1 VAISREELF
10 DLKRKV
16 AELERRKSLSGTA
29 KWFTPGKLGIE
40 NYPKHKLFFDL
51 GADNRERVFMA
62 ANRCLAEGTLV
73 ATPAGPVAIENIKA
87 GDFVYDRYGEP
98 TYVHAV
104 YDNGYRHTVSMQNR
118 GKEYFRCTPEHVLDT
133 ITVDAHTYAW
143 NVDTNAECQK
153 VAGEYGK
160 RDLARR
166 VYVASELGDVSFP
179 AAYALAAFIG
189 DGCCTCGNSKTLFIS
204 SADSLVPS
212 KVAEIL
218 GAPAP
223 TKMHEK
229 NYNWKIRTDAA
240 AMQPYYDA
248 WCRDK
253 LCHEKVV
260 DIAAVK
266 TWDRETALNFV
277 AGLIDTDGSLTHGK
291 DGSSLCF
298 HNQSESAIAAF
309 AHLVLALWQEP
320 VSIRADRRSKY
331 KNGPVFSAIVRN
343 PHAISRVCAEL
354 APYVV
359 HKYKTDASKIR
370 VLGERSRPEAV
381 RLSPKPGRYE
391 RVWDIS
397 IDHPENFFLL
407 ANGISVHNCGKT
419 TAGAFE
425 VACHATGKYPSWW
438 KGKRF
443 DKPVEIWA
451 AGKDKTTTRDTMQNA
466 LLGPLGDPGTGMIP
480 ADDILRTWSM
490 QGVPNG
496 VEIAQIKHV
505 SGGNTTIGFKSYDRG
520 VESFFGTARDVV
532 WLDEECPEDVYGE
545 CLLRTMTT
553 GGIMIT
559 TFTPKKGLT
568 PLVLSLSRKS
578 RFVESERFIE
588 LEEGI
593 DNPSR
598 VVVMA
603 GWDDVPHLDADAKKQ
618 ILEGTPAMLRDAVAK
633 GIPTFGEGNVY
644 PLGRTD
650 IECDPFEIPKHYRR
664 WYGMDVGWNCTAA
677 VFFAQDP
684 DSGQIWITDAY
695 KGERSEPIIHAAAI
709 KTKSKGWMAGAVDPG
724 ARQRNQQD
732 GTQLMQIYRDLGLQI
747 IPANNNVESGVGA
760 VWELLSTGKLKVFKS
775 LPSWFAE
782 FMTYIYE
789 NGRIKKTND
798 HLMDATRYG
807 IMTKDRIAQVE
818 PTTKTAAGAS
828 HGRRFD
834 F

>member
-1 VAISREELF
+1 MAVTKEEVYE
-10 DLKRKV
+10 LKRKV
-16 AELERRKSLSGTA
+16 EELERRRSLSGMA
-29 KWFTPGKLGIE
+29 KWFPNGPLSIDK
-40 NYPKHKLFFDL
+40 YPKHKLFFDL
-51 GADNRERVFMA
+51 GDTNRERVFMA
-62 ANRCLAEGTLV
+62 ANRCIAEGTLV
-73 ATPAGPVAIENIKA
+73 ATPVGPKAIETLKV
-87 GDFVYDRYGEP
+87 GDYVYDRYGEP

-118 GKEYFRCTPEHVLDT
+118 GKEYLRCTPDHLLDT
-133 ITVDAHTYAW
+133 VTVDSHTFAW
-143 NVDTNAECQK
+143 DSSTNIESDK
-153 VAGEYGK
+153 VAAEYGK

-166 VYVASELGDVSFP
+166 QYVESPLGSVSFG
-179 AAYALAAFIG
+179 AAYALGAFIG
-189 DGCCTCGNSKTLFIS
+189 DGCCTCGNKHTLVIS
-204 SADSLVPS
+204 SADSLVPA
-212 KVAEIL
+212 KVATLL

-223 TKMHEK
+223 VKAK
-229 NYNWKIRTDAA
+229 GSYNWSIKSSGEQ
-240 AMQPYYDA
+240 MQPYYDV
-248 WCRDK
+248 WCRGK
-253 LCHEKVV
+253 LCHEKSV
-260 DIAAVK
+260 DLEAIK
-266 TWDRETALNFV
+266 EWDRETALSFV
-277 AGLIDTDGSLTHGK
+277 AGLLDTDGSLTHGP

-298 HNQSESAIAAF
+298 HNQSETAIEAF
-309 AHLVLALWQEP
+309 CYLVLALWQEP
-320 VSIRADRRSKY
+320 ASVRVDKRAKY
-331 KNGPVFSAIVRN
+331 KNGPVLSAVIRN
-343 PHAISRVCAEL
+343 PHAIARVCKEL
-354 APYVV
+354 SGYVV
-359 HKYKTDASKIR
+359 HKYKVDASLIR
-370 VLGERSRPEAV
+370 ASGKRSRPEAIK
-381 RLSPKPGRYE
+381 LSPKPGKYE
-391 RVWDIS
+391 RVWDIAV
-397 IDHPENFFLL
+397 DHPENFFLL

-419 TAGAFE
+419 TAGAYE
-425 VACHATGKYPSWW
+425 VACHATGKYPTWW
-438 KGKRF
+438 KGRRF
-443 DKPVEIWA
+443 EKPIEIWV
-451 AGKDKTTTRDTMQNA
+451 AGKDKTTTRDTMQVG
-466 LLGPLGDPGTGMIP
+466 LLGPLGAPGTGMIP
-480 ADDILRTWSM
+480 AEDIERTWSM

-496 VEIAQIKHV
+496 VEIARIKHV
-505 SGGNTTIGFKSYDRG
+505 SGGYTTIGFKSYDRG
-520 VESFFGTARDVV
+520 VESFFGTARDVI

-588 LEEGI
+588 MEEGI
-593 DNPSR
+593 ENPSR

>member
-1 VAISREELF
+1 MAVTKEEVYE
-10 DLKRKV
+10 LKRKV
-16 AELERRKSLSGTA
+16 EELERRRSLSGMA
-29 KWFTPGKLGIE
+29 KWFPDGPLSIDK
-40 NYPKHKLFFDL
+40 YPKHKLFFDL
-51 GADNRERVFMA
+51 GDTNRERVFMA
-62 ANRCLAEGTLV
+62 ANR
-73 ATPAGPVAIENIKA
+73 AGK
-87 GDFVYDRYGEP
+87 
-98 TYVHAV
+98 
-104 YDNGYRHTVSMQNR
+104 S
-118 GKEYFRCTPEHVLDT
+118 
-133 ITVDAHTYAW
+133 
-143 NVDTNAECQK
+143 
-153 VAGEYGK
+153 
-160 RDLARR
+160 
-166 VYVASELGDVSFP
+166 
-179 AAYALAAFIG
+179 
-189 DGCCTCGNSKTLFIS
+189 
-204 SADSLVPS
+204 
-212 KVAEIL
+212 
-218 GAPAP
+218 
-223 TKMHEK
+223 
-229 NYNWKIRTDAA
+229 
-240 AMQPYYDA
+240 
-248 WCRDK
+248 
-253 LCHEKVV
+253 
-260 DIAAVK
+260 
-266 TWDRETALNFV
+266 
-277 AGLIDTDGSLTHGK
+277 
-291 DGSSLCF
+291 
-298 HNQSESAIAAF
+298 
-309 AHLVLALWQEP
+309 
-320 VSIRADRRSKY
+320 
-331 KNGPVFSAIVRN
+331 
-343 PHAISRVCAEL
+343 
-354 APYVV
+354 
-359 HKYKTDASKIR
+359 
-370 VLGERSRPEAV
+370 
-381 RLSPKPGRYE
+381 
-391 RVWDIS
+391 
-397 IDHPENFFLL
+397 
-407 ANGISVHNCGKT
+407 
-419 TAGAFE
+419 TAGAYE
-425 VACHATGKYPSWW
+425 VACHATGKYPKWW

-443 DKPVEIWA
+443 TKPLEIWV
-451 AGKDKTTTRDTMQNA
+451 AGKDKTTTRDTIQVG
-466 LLGPLGDPGTGMIP
+466 LLGPLGAPGTGMIP
-480 ADDILRTWSM
+480 ADDIVRTWSM

-496 VEIAQIKHV
+496 VELAQIRHV
-505 SGGNTTIGFKSYDRG
+505 SGGYTTIGFKSYDRG
-520 VESFFGTARDVV
+520 VESFFGTARDCVTPDVEVLTKRGWTNAPEVGDTILSLANGTYVWSPVNWVHREQYTGKMYRLESRNNFCVNVTAGHRWLVQHKVTGKTYFARTDELKTSEQLVISGDAVEESCEQYGDAFVQLVGWLVTDGAISKSNMYICQSASYNPAKCKLIETLLQEAAFNWSCTAVPYKHGGGVQNVYAIRGESRKQLLNVVGQNKRLTVEFVNSLSTRQRHLLLESLILGDGMLTKSGGWTITSKHHEIVSTFQYLATLCGYRTLIVNNGKGTYKLRSKSKTSSRYDYTKISVDALTITEYDYSGEVYCPNTNYGTAVFRTDKRAPFVSGQCV

-588 LEEGI
+588 MEEGI
-593 DNPSR
+593 ENPSR

-603 GWDDVPHLDADAKKQ
+603 GWDDVPHLDAEAKKQ

-818 PTTKTAAGAS
+818 PTTKTTSGAS

>member
-1 VAISREELF
+1 MAVTKEEVYE
-10 DLKRKV
+10 LKRKV
-16 AELERRKSLSGTA
+16 EELERRRSLSGMA
-29 KWFTPGKLGIE
+29 KWFPDGPLSIDK
-40 NYPKHKLFFDL
+40 YPKHKLFFDL
-51 GADNRERVFMA
+51 GDTNRERVFMA
-62 ANRCLAEGTLV
+62 ANR
-73 ATPAGPVAIENIKA
+73 AGK
-87 GDFVYDRYGEP
+87 
-98 TYVHAV
+98 
-104 YDNGYRHTVSMQNR
+104 S
-118 GKEYFRCTPEHVLDT
+118 
-133 ITVDAHTYAW
+133 
-143 NVDTNAECQK
+143 
-153 VAGEYGK
+153 
-160 RDLARR
+160 
-166 VYVASELGDVSFP
+166 
-179 AAYALAAFIG
+179 
-189 DGCCTCGNSKTLFIS
+189 
-204 SADSLVPS
+204 
-212 KVAEIL
+212 
-218 GAPAP
+218 
-223 TKMHEK
+223 
-229 NYNWKIRTDAA
+229 
-240 AMQPYYDA
+240 
-248 WCRDK
+248 
-253 LCHEKVV
+253 
-260 DIAAVK
+260 
-266 TWDRETALNFV
+266 
-277 AGLIDTDGSLTHGK
+277 
-291 DGSSLCF
+291 
-298 HNQSESAIAAF
+298 
-309 AHLVLALWQEP
+309 
-320 VSIRADRRSKY
+320 
-331 KNGPVFSAIVRN
+331 
-343 PHAISRVCAEL
+343 
-354 APYVV
+354 
-359 HKYKTDASKIR
+359 
-370 VLGERSRPEAV
+370 
-381 RLSPKPGRYE
+381 
-391 RVWDIS
+391 
-397 IDHPENFFLL
+397 
-407 ANGISVHNCGKT
+407 
-419 TAGAFE
+419 TAGAYE

-443 DKPVEIWA
+443 TKPLEIWV
-451 AGKDKTTTRDTMQNA
+451 AGKDKTTTRDTIQVG
-466 LLGPLGDPGTGMIP
+466 LLGPLGAPGTGMIP
-480 ADDILRTWSM
+480 ADDIVRTWSM

-496 VEIAQIKHV
+496 VELAQVRHV
-505 SGGNTTIGFKSYDRG
+505 SGGYTTIGFKSYDRG
-520 VESFFGTARDVV
+520 VESFFGTARDVI

-588 LEEGI
+588 MEEGI
-593 DNPSR
+593 ENPSR

-603 GWDDVPHLDADAKKQ
+603 GWDDVPHLDAEAKKQ

-664 WYGMDVGWNCTAA
+664 WYGMDVGWNFTAA

-684 DSGQIWITDAY
+684 DSKQIWITDVY
-695 KGERSEPIIHAAAI
+695 KGERSEPIIHAAGI
-709 KTKSKGWMAGAVDPG
+709 KQKAKGWMLGAVDPG

-818 PTTKTAAGAS
+818 PTIKTAAGAS

>member
-1 VAISREELF
+1 MAVTKEEVYE
-10 DLKRKV
+10 LKRKV
-16 AELERRKSLSGTA
+16 EELERRRSLSGMA
-29 KWFTPGKLGIE
+29 KWFPDGPLSIDK
-40 NYPKHKLFFDL
+40 YPKHRLFFDL
-51 GADNRERVFMA
+51 GDTNRERVFMA
-62 ANRCLAEGTLV
+62 ANR
-73 ATPAGPVAIENIKA
+73 AGK
-87 GDFVYDRYGEP
+87 
-98 TYVHAV
+98 
-104 YDNGYRHTVSMQNR
+104 S
-118 GKEYFRCTPEHVLDT
+118 
-133 ITVDAHTYAW
+133 
-143 NVDTNAECQK
+143 
-153 VAGEYGK
+153 
-160 RDLARR
+160 
-166 VYVASELGDVSFP
+166 
-179 AAYALAAFIG
+179 
-189 DGCCTCGNSKTLFIS
+189 
-204 SADSLVPS
+204 
-212 KVAEIL
+212 
-218 GAPAP
+218 
-223 TKMHEK
+223 
-229 NYNWKIRTDAA
+229 
-240 AMQPYYDA
+240 
-248 WCRDK
+248 
-253 LCHEKVV
+253 
-260 DIAAVK
+260 
-266 TWDRETALNFV
+266 
-277 AGLIDTDGSLTHGK
+277 
-291 DGSSLCF
+291 
-298 HNQSESAIAAF
+298 
-309 AHLVLALWQEP
+309 
-320 VSIRADRRSKY
+320 
-331 KNGPVFSAIVRN
+331 
-343 PHAISRVCAEL
+343 
-354 APYVV
+354 
-359 HKYKTDASKIR
+359 
-370 VLGERSRPEAV
+370 
-381 RLSPKPGRYE
+381 
-391 RVWDIS
+391 
-397 IDHPENFFLL
+397 
-407 ANGISVHNCGKT
+407 
-419 TAGAFE
+419 TAGAYE

-443 DKPVEIWA
+443 TKPLEIWV
-451 AGKDKTTTRDTMQNA
+451 AGKDKTTTRDTIQVG
-466 LLGPLGDPGTGMIP
+466 LLGPLGAPGTGMIP
-480 ADDILRTWSM
+480 ADDIVRTWSM

-496 VEIAQIKHV
+496 VELAQIRHV
-505 SGGNTTIGFKSYDRG
+505 SGGYTTIGFKSYDRG

-588 LEEGI
+588 MEEGI

-603 GWDDVPHLDADAKKQ
+603 GWDDVPHLDAEAKKQ

-818 PTTKTAAGAS
+818 PTTKTTSGAS

>member
-1 VAISREELF
+1 MAMTKEEVYE
-10 DLKRKV
+10 LKRKV
-16 AELERRKSLSGTA
+16 EELERRRSLSGMA
-29 KWFTPGKLGIE
+29 KWFPDGPLSIDK
-40 NYPKHKLFFDL
+40 YPKHKLFFDL
-51 GADNRERVFMA
+51 GDTNRERVFMA

-73 ATPAGPVAIENIKA
+73 ATPVGPKAIETLKV
-87 GDFVYDRYGEP
+87 GDYVYDRYGEP

-118 GKEYFRCTPEHVLDT
+118 GKEYLRCTPDHLMDT
-133 ITVDAHTYAW
+133 VTVDPHTFAW
-143 NVDTNAECQK
+143 DSSTNTESSK
-153 VAGEYGK
+153 VAAEYGK

-166 VYVASELGDVSFP
+166 QYVESPLGSVSFG
-179 AAYALAAFIG
+179 AAYALGAFIG
-189 DGCCTCGNSKTLFIS
+189 DGCCTCGNRNTLVIS
-204 SADSLVPS
+204 SADSLVPA
-212 KVAEIL
+212 KVASL
-218 GAPAP
+218 LDAPAP
-223 TKMHEK
+223 VKAK
-229 NYNWKIRTDAA
+229 GSYNWSIKSSGEQ
-240 AMQPYYDA
+240 MQPYYDT
-248 WCRDK
+248 WCRGK
-253 LCHEKVV
+253 LCHEKSV
-260 DIAAVK
+260 DLEAIK
-266 TWDRETALNFV
+266 EWDRETSLNFV
-277 AGLIDTDGSLTHGK
+277 AGLLDTDGSLTHGP

-298 HNQSESAIAAF
+298 HNQSETAIEAF
-309 AHLVLALWQEP
+309 CYLVLALWQEP
-320 VSIRADRRSKY
+320 ASVRVDKRAKY
-331 KNGPVFSAIVRN
+331 KNGPVLSAVIRN
-343 PHAISRVCAEL
+343 PHAIARVCKEL
-354 APYVV
+354 SGYVV
-359 HKYKTDASKIR
+359 HKYKVDASRIK
-370 VLGERSRPEAV
+370 VSGKRSRPEAIK
-381 RLSPKPGRYE
+381 LSQKPGKYE
-391 RVWDIS
+391 RVWDIAV
-397 IDHPENFFLL
+397 DHPENFFLL

-419 TAGAFE
+419 TAGAYE
-425 VACHATGKYPSWW
+425 VACHATGKYPTWW
-438 KGKRF
+438 KGRRF
-443 DKPVEIWA
+443 EKPIEIWV
-451 AGKDKTTTRDTMQNA
+451 AGKDKTTTRDTMQVG
-466 LLGPLGDPGTGMIP
+466 LLGPLGAPGTGMIP
-480 ADDILRTWSM
+480 AEDIERTWSM

-496 VEIAQIKHV
+496 VEIARIKHV
-505 SGGNTTIGFKSYDRG
+505 SGGFTTIGFKSYDRG
-520 VESFFGTARDVV
+520 VESFFGTARDVI

-588 LEEGI
+588 MEEGI

-603 GWDDVPHLDADAKKQ
+603 GWDDVPHLDAEAKKQ